1 MNSAGSKSV
10 GVREGGTS
18 QGIPDIFNNV
28 HVWGFW
34 WPAEVSKF
42 RRVFLEPL
50 CSSVGCRIVLL
61 KFPTGPSECT
71 MDMNGCRKKY
81 GTTKV
86 VTGSAY
92 LDALQLWLFPQLEES
107 EPNNFIWQQD
117 GAPPNWRLSVR
128 DWLNITVP
136 NQWIGRKEPPDK
148 TCIAWPPRSPDLM
161 SCDFYMWGL
170 IKDCVYIPPLPAEL

>member
-1 MNSAGSKSV
+1 MTHTSNERATETVLFAGMYARVRQTYANFFPFLADQRASRKMATNKQKAFCVIQFAKTESAITV
-10 GVREGGTS
+10 
-18 QGIPDIFNNV
+18 Q
-28 HVWGFW
+28 
-34 WPAEVSKF
+34 
-42 RRVFLEPL
+42 L
-50 CSSVGCRIVLL
+50 RI
-61 KFPTGPSECT
+61 K
-71 MDMNGCRKKY
+71 KKY
-81 GTTKV
+81 GTSKV

-148 TCIAWPPRSPDLM
+148 TCIAWPPCSPDLM